1 MVRLCDQRFVFGFFL
16 IIFLHPTD
24 KHCSLKAAQPLRKEP
39 EIISIDEDEED
50 EPMEDEEVYED
61 DEELEEEDEDQEG
74 DNEDDEMDE
83 AGRFYGDGAA
93 DSGSAFP
100 VLEPSLKSVM
110 GMSNRSQ
117 GL

>member
-1 MVRLCDQRFVFGFFL
+1 LFLVFSIL
-16 IIFLHPTD
+16 QLTD
-24 KHCSLKAAQPLRKEP
+24 KNCSLKTAQPLRKEP

-50 EPMEDEEVYED
+50 ESMEDEGSYED
-61 DEELEEEDEDQEG
+61 EEELENDEDQED

-100 VLEPSLKSVM
+100 VLEPNLKSVM